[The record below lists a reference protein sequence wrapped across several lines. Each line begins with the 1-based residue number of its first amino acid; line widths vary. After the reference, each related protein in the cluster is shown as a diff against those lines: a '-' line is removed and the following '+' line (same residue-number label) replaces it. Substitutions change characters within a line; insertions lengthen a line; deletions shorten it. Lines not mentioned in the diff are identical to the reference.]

1 MEEFG
6 EDNSQDRREVE
17 RRAYRRLAGSLLF
30 PVALFPLLS
39 MVTYNWRDISWLNS
53 PPLSPP
59 ANLIGIVGAWS
70 VFVGYSLFGLALW
83 LLPVFVLL
91 FSGMLIYGRA
101 MRLGR
106 RVLWALLFVVALCC
120 LIQLGSASLFDDVLS
135 QLNLRPNAGGA
146 IGYTLMT
153 CLLARWFSPVGGGIL
168 MLSIMLFALVMAIGV
183 RNLFAALGRLTGWWQ
198 TRQALEAEREAE
210 LEKAEHAD
218 EAGSTRERAWT
229 SRDEEKEERRRAKE
243 AERAEREEARRRE
256 KEAREEAR
264 RQEQA
269 AREEKLRLATEARE
283 EERLRRQF
291 KREEE
296 ARLQEVNREREREAA
311 EQDRVQIE
319 EIRRRADEAR
329 QAAAMAREQERSR
342 DSEFVRPS
350 AVERAVHAAGFR
362 RPSAEPQLEASAPAA
377 SPAPTEDSV
386 SAESPAESAVD
397 NRPEEY
403 PLPPVSLLNPIP
415 DGAADHGNIEATAAV
430 LVDTLRQFNV
440 PVEVVGTTP
449 GPVVTQYE
457 LRPAPNI
464 KVERIASLTA
474 NLQMALEATSLRVQA
489 PIPGKNA
496 VGVEIPNRRARAV
509 TFREIVEGESWRRNT
524 CEVPLVLGKDVAG
537 NDLIFDLTKAPHL
550 LVAGATGS
558 GKSVCLNAIL
568 TGFLMSRPPEQLR
581 LILVDPKRVEFTCY
595 NDLPHLLVPVI
606 NDPKKVAFGLR
617 WAITEMEK
625 RYRLLQKVGCRNI
638 VAYNQRQNHRQEELF
653 GGGEQEPRAE
663 AEPAASAADDV
674 PGKLPYIVI
683 VVDEV
688 ADIMAAVGKE
698 IEPAIAR
705 LTSLS
710 RAVGIHLILA
720 TQRPSVDVIT
730 GTIKS
735 NIPGRIAFK
744 VSQSNDSRTILDS
757 PGAEELIGKGDM
769 LFLKEGSQLMRAQG
783 AWVGDDE
790 IARVVSFVKEHCR
803 PCYDQTLIGRLDKIK
818 ESDPDDAINDDEAG
832 DDDGAEATAEG
843 EGADDD
849 ELLPNALE
857 VIRMTRR
864 ASTTMLQRRLRIGYT
879 RAARLMDILEERGVV
894 GPQVGSGTRDILI
907 DLDNEIPGHPAGLVG
922 DDSGVQPDVDDG
934 AERAPGERI

>member
-1 MEEFG
+1 MEDRDAE
-6 EDNSQDRREVE
+6 NPQDRLEQE
-17 RRAYRRLAGSLLF
+17 RRAFRRLIGSLLF
-30 PVALFPLLS
+30 PIALFPLFS

-59 ANLIGIVGAWS
+59 SNLIGIVGAWS

-83 LLPVFVLL
+83 LLPLFVLL
-91 FSGMLIYGRA
+91 FSGMLIYGRV
-101 MRLGR
+101 MRIGR
-106 RVLWALLFVVALCC
+106 RMLWGLLFVVALCC
-120 LIQLGSASLFDDVLS
+120 LVQLGSDSIFSDALER
-135 QLNLRPNAGGA
+135 LNLKPNAGGA
-146 IGYTLMT
+146 IGYWLMT

-168 MLSIMLFALVMAIGV
+168 MLSIMLFALVMAIGL
-183 RNLFAALGRLTGWWQ
+183 RSLFAALGRLTGWWE
-198 TRQALEAEREAE
+198 TKQARAEENAQAEENAAADEGADDGLTPRERE
-210 LEKAEHAD
+210 
-218 EAGSTRERAWT
+218 R
-229 SRDEEKEERRRAKE
+229 
-243 AERAEREEARRRE
+243 
-256 KEAREEAR
+256 AR
-264 RQEQA
+264 RQEMKEA
-269 AREEKLRLATEARE
+269 AKRAKEEARLARE
-283 EERLRRQF
+283 EERRLAESEREAERAR
-291 KREEE
+291 REEE
-296 ARLQEVNREREREAA
+296 KTRREEERA
-311 EQDRVQIE
+311 EQQRVQE
-319 EIRRRADEAR
+319 EERARIREMSDYVRETELIRRRAEEAR
-329 QAAAMAREQERSR
+329 QAAARERERLQR
-342 DSEFVRPS
+342 EEQA
-350 AVERAVHAAGFR
+350 AVERAKEMRLVAAK
-362 RPSAEPQLEASAPAA
+362 ETASDAAAAPAA
-377 SPAPTEDSV
+377 APAIPD
-386 SAESPAESAVD
+386 
-397 NRPEEY
+397 EY
-403 PLPPVSLLNPIP
+403 PLPPISLLNPVP
-415 DGAADHGNIEATAAV
+415 DGAADYGDISATESI

-440 PVEVVGTTP
+440 PVEVIGTTP

-496 VGVEIPNRRARAV
+496 VGVEIPNRRARPV
-509 TFREIVEGESWRRNT
+509 TLREVVEGEAWRRNS
-524 CEVPLVLGKDVAG
+524 CEVPLALGKDVAG

-568 TGFLMSRPPEQLR
+568 TGFMMSRTPEQLR

-595 NDLPHLLVPVI
+595 NELPHLLVPVI

-625 RYRLLQKVGCRNI
+625 RYRLLQKAGCRNI
-638 VAYNQRQNHRQEELF
+638 VGFNHRQQAKQVELF
-653 GGGEQEPRAE
+653 EDEGCETQT
-663 AEPAASAADDV
+663 PAAPAAAAEDV
-674 PGKLPYIVI
+674 PATLPYIVI

-698 IEPAIAR
+698 VEPAIAR

-790 IARVVSFVKEHCR
+790 IARIVSFVKEHCR

-818 ESDPDDAINDDEAG
+818 EADPEA
-832 DDDGAEATAEG
+832 AMNEG
-843 EGADDD
+843 EGGEEDDGEASSEGESNSDD

-857 VIRMTRR
+857 VIRLTRR

-907 DLDNEIPGHPAGLVG
+907 DLDNEIPAHAGLPG
-922 DDSGVQPDVDDG
+922 EDEENSPAEPPRESDG
-934 AERAPGERI
+934 AAASGRL